1 MLFKWYCQI
10 AESVLLSSPMK
21 TLTIK
26 LPDPLFAEISSD
38 AKTRKISMSEIVRE
52 RLTRPDRSRNS
63 LWSRMPL
70 RQPRP
75 SQLEEVHYSVE
86 QPTNRL
92 PQNRP
97 LQVLLASAIG
107 TSPNA
112 DNVSFILTIP

>member
-1 MLFKWYCQI
+1 
-10 AESVLLSSPMK
+10 
-21 TLTIK
+21 
-26 LPDPLFAEISSD
+26 
-38 AKTRKISMSEIVRE
+38 
-52 RLTRPDRSRNS
+52 
-63 LWSRMPL
+63 MPL
-70 RQPRP
+70 RQPSP